1 MAFSDGTWWLTG
13 GLDPKTKSPTTKT
26 FFYDKTTQEVSP
38 GLELKVPQA
47 GHCIVEVAHS
57 FVSSGGFTKMV
68 NVPNFIY
75 RVPMALSC

>member
-1 MAFSDGTWWLTG
+1 MQQFKIFFFLGAMAFSDGTWWLTG

-47 GHCIVEVAHS
+47 GHCIVEVAPHS
-57 FVSSGGFTKMV
+57 FVSSGGSPKW
-68 NVPNFIY
+68 
-75 RVPMALSC
+75 